1 MNRDVVARSL
11 PPSHRHREKYA
22 TSLRTGSGPKS
33 SCE

>member
-22 TSLRTGSGPKS
+22 MSLRTGSGPKS
-33 SCE
+33 SRE